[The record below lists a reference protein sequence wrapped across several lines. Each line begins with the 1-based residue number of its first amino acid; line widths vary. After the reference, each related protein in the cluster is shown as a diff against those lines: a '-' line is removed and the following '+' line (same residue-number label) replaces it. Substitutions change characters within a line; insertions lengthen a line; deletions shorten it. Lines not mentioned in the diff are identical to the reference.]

1 MKLIIGGAYEGK
13 VSFAAAKYH
22 LSEEAFADCTAF
34 NVEDFAGCAGIYN
47 LHLWIRSQL
56 AKGQSGEEIIAVLR
70 EIINQ
75 NPDMIIVMDEI
86 GCGIVPM
93 ERNERIW
100 RETVGSVGCLLAER
114 AKSVERVVCGC
125 GVVIK

>member
-1 MKLIIGGAYEGK
+1 MRLIIGGAYEGK

-22 LSEEAFADCTAF
+22 LPEEVFVDCTVF
-34 NVEDFAGCAGIYN
+34 NAEDFAGCAGIYN

-56 AKGQSGEEIIAVLR
+56 AKGQSGEEIIAALSEVAA
-70 EIINQ
+70 NHT
-75 NPDMIIVMDEI
+75 DMIIVMDEI
-86 GCGIVPM
+86 GCGIIPM
-93 ERNERIW
+93 ERSERIW

-114 AKSVERVVCGC
+114 AESVERVVCGC